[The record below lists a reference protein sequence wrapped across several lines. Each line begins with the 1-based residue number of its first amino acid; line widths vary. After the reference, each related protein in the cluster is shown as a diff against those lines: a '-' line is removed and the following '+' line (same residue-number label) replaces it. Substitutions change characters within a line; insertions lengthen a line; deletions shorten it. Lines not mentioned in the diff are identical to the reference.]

1 MTTGGR
7 LIWSVDAN
15 VNLSYNVTNCSAGD
29 ETVAVSFTGTG
40 TSLSIPL
47 QEAPCSTTASWSAGT
62 FTIKPGSTQG
72 FSTFVPQLTCP
83 FDQQQDEIQ
92 AVFSDA
98 TSGAMLATTG
108 TFIQRLPA
116 NLAVRGGPAG

>member
-15 VNLSYNVTNCSAGD
+15 VNLSYNVTNCSASD
-29 ETVAVSFTGTG
+29 ETVAVSFTETG
-40 TSLSIPL
+40 TSLSSTL
-47 QEAPCSTTASWSAGT
+47 QETPCSSSASWSAGT

-83 FDQQQDEIQ
+83 FDQQQDDIQ

-98 TSGAMLATTG
+98 SSGATLATTSS
-108 TFIQRLPA
+108 FIQRLPA
-116 NLAVRGGPAG
+116 NLPVRGGPAG